1 MISRGRFWRR
11 FRRIPRLINHE
22 EHEGHEE
29 MPIGD
34 TVPPEVERVCSEVV
48 DAAFKVHRK
57 MGPGLLESAYQACL
71 EYELL
76 KRGLR
81 VQKEVEVPVFYDGV
95 KLDVGFRVDLLV
107 EECVIVELKSV
118 EKMHPV
124 FEAIL
129 QNYLR
134 LTGKR
139 VGFLINFNVIL
150 FKEGIK
156 RIVV

>member
-1 MISRGRFWRR
+1 
-11 FRRIPRLINHE
+11 
-22 EHEGHEE
+22 

-34 TVPPEVERVCSEVV
+34 TIPPEVERVCTEVV

-81 VQKEVEVPVFYDGV
+81 VQKEVDVPVIYEGV

-107 EECVIVELKSV
+107 EDCVIIELKSV

-139 VGFLINFNVIL
+139 VGFLINFNVVL

>member
-1 MISRGRFWRR
+1 
-11 FRRIPRLINHE
+11 LINHE

-34 TVPPEVERVCSEVV
+34 AVPPEVERVCGEVV
-48 DAAFKVHRK
+48 DAAFKVHQK

-81 VQKEVEVPVFYDGV
+81 VEKEVDVPVIYDGV
-95 KLDVGFRVDLLV
+95 KLEVGFRVDLLV
-107 EECVIVELKSV
+107 EDCVIIELKAV
-118 EKMHPV
+118 EKMHLV
-124 FEAIL
+124 FQAIL

-139 VGFLINFNVIL
+139 VGFLINFNVIF
-150 FKEGIK
+150 FKEGIE

>member
-1 MISRGRFWRR
+1 
-11 FRRIPRLINHE
+11 
-22 EHEGHEE
+22 

-34 TVPPEVERVCSEVV
+34 SIPLEIERVCSEVV
-48 DAAFKVHRK
+48 DAAFKVHQK
-57 MGPGLLESAYQACL
+57 MGPGLLESAYEACL
-71 EYELL
+71 EFELIR
-76 KRGLR
+76 RGLR
-81 VQKEVEVPVFYDGV
+81 VQRQLEVPVFYDGV
-95 KLDVGFRVDLLV
+95 KLDVGFRVDLMV
-107 EECVIVELKSV
+107 EDCVIIELKSV

-124 FEAIL
+124 FQAIL

-139 VGFLINFNVIL
+139 VGFLINFNVTV